1 MVPYV
6 SNVAIPNRRRLYQ
19 VWPGRNKFFCG
30 GRLIFG
36 PDVGSLFLSMFLIA
50 GPAITFCVQMSLKI
64 LKHAEAEVKH
74 GTNHH
79 ILTLWVPAVL
89 VALFLTVMDMVFLLL
104 TSSRDPG
111 IIPRNPQPL
120 ECDEAFDVTTPSM
133 EWISGKGAPNLR
145 IPRTKD
151 VTSVTI
157 AFRSLIITVL
167 GLVSVLDYNNGY
179 SSTIATAAAAAA
191 AELSLIKPIKPIY
204 RPTSRF
210 SALRPNF
217 SINASA
223 TSTRP
228 KKSAKTEIKE
238 TLLAPRF
245 YTTDFDEME
254 MLFNKEINKNLN
266 QSEFE
271 ALLNEFKTD
280 YNQTH
285 FVRNQEF
292 KEAADK
298 MQGPLRQIFVEF
310 LERSCTAEFSGFLLY
325 KELGRRLK
333 KTNPVV
339 AEIFSLM
346 SRDEAR
352 HAGFLN
358 KGLSDFNLAL
368 DLGFLTKAR
377 KYTFFKPKFI
387 FYATYLSEK
396 IGYWRY
402 ITIYRHLKANPEFQ
416 VYPIF
421 KYFENWCQDENRHGD
436 FFSALL
442 KAQPQFLNDWKAKLW
457 SRFFCL
463 SVYVTMYLND
473 CQRTAFYEGIGLDT
487 KEFDMHVIIETN
499 RTTARIFPAVLDV
512 ENPEFK
518 RKLDRMV
525 EINQKILA
533 IGQTEDI
540 PLVKNLKR
548 VPLIAALVSEL
559 LAAYLMPPVESG
571 SVDFAE
577 FEPQIVY

>member
-1 MVPYV
+1 MALLKPITKL
-6 SNVAIPNRRRLYQ
+6 NH
-19 VWPGRNKFFCG
+19 
-30 GRLIFG
+30 
-36 PDVGSLFLSMFLIA
+36 LSTT
-50 GPAITFCVQMSLKI
+50 IT
-64 LKHAEAEVKH
+64 
-74 GTNHH
+74 TN
-79 ILTLWVPAVL
+79 
-89 VALFLTVMDMVFLLL
+89 
-104 TSSRDPG
+104 
-111 IIPRNPQPL
+111 
-120 ECDEAFDVTTPSM
+120 
-133 EWISGKGAPNLR
+133 
-145 IPRTKD
+145 PRT
-151 VTSVTI
+151 TLPRHTTI
-157 AFRSLIITVL
+157 RMS
-167 GLVSVLDYNNGY
+167 
-179 SSTIATAAAAAA
+179 SSTTTG
-191 AELSLIKPIKPIY
+191 
-204 RPTSRF
+204 PTKTKNS
-210 SALRPNF
+210 SGN
-217 SINASA
+217 N
-223 TSTRP
+223 
-228 KKSAKTEIKE
+228 KKGVKE

-254 MLFNKEINKNLN
+254 QLFNTEMNKNLN
-266 QSEFE
+266 EAEFE
-271 ALLNEFKTD
+271 ALLQEFKTD

-285 FVRNQEF
+285 FVRNKEF
-292 KEAADK
+292 KEAADE

-402 ITIYRHLKANPEFQ
+402 ITIYRHLKANPEYQ
-416 VYPIF
+416 CYPIF

-436 FFSALL
+436 FFSALM

-457 SRFFCL
+457 ARFFCL

-473 CQRTAFYEGIGLDT
+473 TQRTAFYEGIGLNT

-518 RKLDRMV
+518 RKLDRMAD
-525 EINQKILA
+525 INSKIIA
-533 IGQTEDI
+533 IGESDDI

-548 VPLIAALVSEL
+548 IPHIAALVSEL
-559 LAAYLMPPVESG
+559 LAAYLMKPIESG
-571 SVDFAE
+571 SVDIADMD
-577 FEPQIVY
+577 PQLVY

>member
-1 MVPYV
+1 MATEMALVKPI
-6 SNVAIPNRRRLYQ
+6 S
-19 VWPGRNKFFCG
+19 KF
-30 GRLIFG
+30 
-36 PDVGSLFLSMFLIA
+36 S
-50 GPAITFCVQMSLKI
+50 
-64 LKHAEAEVKH
+64 
-74 GTNHH
+74 
-79 ILTLWVPAVL
+79 
-89 VALFLTVMDMVFLLL
+89 
-104 TSSRDPG
+104 TSSPIFSNSRYG
-111 IIPRNPQPL
+111 K
-120 ECDEAFDVTTPSM
+120 FTTVRM
-133 EWISGKGAPNLR
+133 
-145 IPRTKD
+145 
-151 VTSVTI
+151 
-157 AFRSLIITVL
+157 
-167 GLVSVLDYNNGY
+167 
-179 SSTIATAAAAAA
+179 SSTSQSTAKAAA
-191 AELSLIKPIKPIY
+191 KGG
-204 RPTSRF
+204 
-210 SALRPNF
+210 
-217 SINASA
+217 
-223 TSTRP
+223 
-228 KKSAKTEIKE
+228 KKAAKTAIKE
-238 TLLAPRF
+238 TLLTPRF

-254 MLFNKEINKNLN
+254 ALFNTEINKNLN

-271 ALLNEFKTD
+271 ALLQEFKTD

-285 FVRNQEF
+285 FVRNKEF

-298 MQGPLRQIFVEF
+298 IDGPLRQIFVEF

-402 ITIYRHLKANPEFQ
+402 ITIYRHLKENPEYQ
-416 VYPIF
+416 CYPIF

-512 ENPEFK
+512 ENPEFN
-518 RKLDRMV
+518 RRLDKMV
-525 EINQKILA
+525 EINEQLLA
-533 IGQTEDI
+533 VGETSDI

-548 VPLIAALVSEL
+548 IPLIAALASEL
-559 LAAYLMPPVESG
+559 LAMYLMPPIESG

-577 FEPQIVY
+577 FEPQLVY

>member
-1 MVPYV
+1 SPPIINFPSPLPFHQSLLQLQKSSPKAEEPVTRMAAEMALAKPTI
-6 SNVAIPNRRRLYQ
+6 S
-19 VWPGRNKFFCG
+19 KF
-30 GRLIFG
+30 
-36 PDVGSLFLSMFLIA
+36 
-50 GPAITFCVQMSLKI
+50 T
-64 LKHAEAEVKH
+64 
-74 GTNHH
+74 
-79 ILTLWVPAVL
+79 
-89 VALFLTVMDMVFLLL
+89 
-104 TSSRDPG
+104 TSSR
-111 IIPRNPQPL
+111 R
-120 ECDEAFDVTTPSM
+120 SSSRS
-133 EWISGKGAPNLR
+133 ISFCSIRMSA
-145 IPRTKD
+145 
-151 VTSVTI
+151 
-157 AFRSLIITVL
+157 A
-167 GLVSVLDYNNGY
+167 
-179 SSTIATAAAAAA
+179 STEAAAGG
-191 AELSLIKPIKPIY
+191 
-204 RPTSRF
+204 T
-210 SALRPNF
+210 
-217 SINASA
+217 
-223 TSTRP
+223 
-228 KKSAKTEIKE
+228 KKKLQKTAIKE
-238 TLLAPRF
+238 TLLTPRF

-254 MLFNKEINKNLN
+254 TLFNSEINKQLN
-266 QSEFE
+266 QAEFE
-271 ALLNEFKTD
+271 ALLQEFKTD

-285 FVRNQEF
+285 FVRNKEF

-298 MQGPLRQIFVEF
+298 MQGPLRGIFVEF

-416 VYPIF
+416 CYPIF

-436 FFSALL
+436 FFSALM

-457 SRFFCL
+457 ARFFCL
-463 SVYVTMYLND
+463 SILIRNRCVSASQVYVTMYLND
-473 CQRTAFYEGIGLDT
+473 CQRSDFYEGIGLNT

-525 EINQKILA
+525 EINQKLLA
-533 IGQTEDI
+533 VGETDDI

-548 VPLIAALVSEL
+548 VPIIAALVSEIIS
-559 LAAYLMPPVESG
+559 AYLMPPIESG
-571 SVDFAE
+571 SVDLAE
-577 FEPQIVY
+577 FEPRLVY